1 MAHVKITEK
10 LMRLFSERMSQ
21 GDNLLNILSENGM
34 PSYSGVMKA
43 ISLNDDLYNIYREGR
58 VRQAEFYSDRIN
70 RLATDP
76 LPKFDDQG
84 AAFDSRWLNAEV
96 QRRKL
101 EIETLKW
108 TLGRTQPW
116 GIRDK
121 KEDAV
126 VPQTITISW
135 GGGDTAI
142 SATEEQS

>member
-1 MAHVKITEK
+1 MVHVKITEK

-43 ISLNDDLYNIYREGR
+43 ISLNDDFYSIYREGR

-76 LPKFDDQG
+76 LPKFDDQRT
-84 AAFDSRWLNAEV
+84 AFDSRWLNAEV

-126 VPQTITISW
+126 VRQTITISW